1 MTARPVIA
9 LLSDF
14 GLRDHYVAA
23 MKAVALGI
31 CPEAS
36 LLDITHQVPPQD
48 VLAGA
53 LELEAIVSYLPAGT
67 VVVAVVDPGVGSG
80 RRGVAIEAGGLRF
93 VGPDNG
99 LFTLALA
106 RLPQATAVSIEDRRF
121 VRERISRTFEG
132 RDRFAPAAAWL
143 ASGASLGELGPT
155 VSDLVTLEVPA
166 ATKTRDRIDGVVLRV
181 DHFGNLVTNIADEV
195 LPASRNGLIVDV
207 AGATISG
214 ISGTYA
220 EVAPGALCAIV
231 GSTGRLEISVNGG
244 SAAAVLKAAHGTS
257 AHVRLRAG
265 A

>member
-23 MKAVALGI
+23 MKAVLLGI

-36 LLDITHQVPPQD
+36 LLDITHLIPPQD
-48 VLAGA
+48 ILAGA
-53 LELEAIVSYLPAGT
+53 LELEAVVSYLPAGT

-106 RLPQATAVSIEDRRF
+106 RLPRAAAVSIDDRRF
-121 VRERISRTFEG
+121 VRERVSRTFEG

-143 ASGASLGELGPT
+143 ACGTALRELGPA
-155 VSDLVTLEVPA
+155 VSDLAALEVPA
-166 ATKTRDRIDGVVLRV
+166 ATTSRDSIDGVVLRV
-181 DHFGNLVTNIADEV
+181 DHFGNLVTNIADDA
-195 LPASRNGLIVDV
+195 LPASRDGLSVDV
-207 AGATISG
+207 AGATIVG
-214 ISGTYA
+214 IAGTYA
-220 EVAPGALCAIV
+220 EVERGALCAIV

-244 SAAAVLKAAHGTS
+244 NAADTLKAARGTS
-257 AHVRLRAG
+257 AHVRLRSG